1 MPRSAPP
8 SNAACP
14 CLRRAD
20 ALRALAAT
28 HRTVAVSGSHGKTTS
43 SSMLAL
49 ILRAAGWRP
58 SFIIG
63 GDLNEVGTN
72 AAYDEGEW
80 LVVEADESD
89 GTFLELAPEAAI
101 VTNIEPDH
109 LDHYGGFAG
118 LTAAFDQ
125 FFAGIPGVRIAC
137 ADDPIARRLAAAH
150 PGAVTYGFA
159 EDATYRIVSYEG
171 DRRGSR
177 FAVHQNGRELGSI
190 DLPVPGRHNAANAT
204 GATALALELG
214 APFEAAVDA
223 MRGFGGVAR
232 RFQFRGEIDGV
243 TLVDDYAHIPG
254 EIAAMIDAARE
265 GGWGR
270 VIVVFQPHRYTRTAR
285 LWRDFADAFTGADQV
300 VLTDVYAANET
311 PQPGV
316 SGRLILGAVLDAN
329 PALPVVYL
337 PRRVDVVQHALRLA
351 RPGDVV
357 LTLGAGDL
365 TTVPDEWLMRGRVV
379 NASVDLASLAG
390 DLRERLPDATSE
402 GASFAELSTYRV
414 GGPVAVLVRAGHVD
428 ALTTVAEVARRH
440 RPRLLVIGR
449 GSNLLMS
456 DAGFS
461 GLVVVLEGDFEAID
475 VPANGAG
482 ESESPAVRAG
492 GAVPLPVLARRAAA
506 GGLAGL
512 EFYVGIP
519 GSVGG
524 AVRMNAGG
532 HGRETAEVLRR
543 AWVLDLLDGDGNP
556 ASSARDVVDLE
567 LDYRHSN
574 LRPSEV
580 VTAAEFTVTRDDP
593 AACEARV
600 AEIVRW
606 RREHQPGGQNA
617 GSVFRNPPGDS
628 AGRLIEA
635 AGLKGLRVGG
645 AVVSDKHANF
655 FQAEAGATAR
665 DVLDLVAEVR
675 RRVAKAS
682 GVDLVPELHVVGD
695 DEGVE

>member
-1 MPRSAPP
+1 
-8 SNAACP
+8 
-14 CLRRAD
+14 
-20 ALRALAAT
+20 
-28 HRTVAVSGSHGKTTS
+28 V
-43 SSMLAL
+43 
-49 ILRAAGWRP
+49 
-58 SFIIG
+58 
-63 GDLNEVGTN
+63 
-72 AAYDEGEW
+72 
-80 LVVEADESD
+80 
-89 GTFLELAPEAAI
+89 
-101 VTNIEPDH
+101 
-109 LDHYGGFAG
+109 
-118 LTAAFDQ
+118 
-125 FFAGIPGVRIAC
+125 
-137 ADDPIARRLAAAH
+137 
-150 PGAVTYGFA
+150 
-159 EDATYRIVSYEG
+159 
-171 DRRGSR
+171 
-177 FAVHQNGRELGSI
+177 
-190 DLPVPGRHNAANAT
+190 
-204 GATALALELG
+204 
-214 APFEAAVDA
+214 VDA
-223 MRGFGGVAR
+223 GG
-232 RFQFRGEIDGV
+232 
-243 TLVDDYAHIPG
+243 
-254 EIAAMIDAARE
+254 
-265 GGWGR
+265 
-270 VIVVFQPHRYTRTAR
+270 
-285 LWRDFADAFTGADQV
+285 
-300 VLTDVYAANET
+300 
-311 PQPGV
+311 
-316 SGRLILGAVLDAN
+316 
-329 PALPVVYL
+329 
-337 PRRVDVVQHALRLA
+337 
-351 RPGDVV
+351 
-357 LTLGAGDL
+357 
-365 TTVPDEWLMRGRVV
+365 VV

-414 GGPVAVLVRAGHVD
+414 GGPVAVLVRAKDVD

-475 VPANGAG
+475 VPGAD
-482 ESESPAVRAG
+482 ENESPVVRAG
-492 GAVPLPVLARRAAA
+492 GAVPLPVLARRAAT

-532 HGRETAEVLRR
+532 HGRETVEVLRR
-543 AWVLDLLDGDGNP
+543 AWVLDLLDGGDHPTAG
-556 ASSARDVVDLE
+556 ARDVGDLE
-567 LDYRHSN
+567 LEYRHSN

-665 DVLDLVAEVR
+665 DVLDLVAEVQ
-675 RRVAKAS
+675 RRVAKTT
-682 GVDLVPELHVVGD
+682 GVELVPELHVVGD
-695 DEGVE
+695 DADGDEGVE